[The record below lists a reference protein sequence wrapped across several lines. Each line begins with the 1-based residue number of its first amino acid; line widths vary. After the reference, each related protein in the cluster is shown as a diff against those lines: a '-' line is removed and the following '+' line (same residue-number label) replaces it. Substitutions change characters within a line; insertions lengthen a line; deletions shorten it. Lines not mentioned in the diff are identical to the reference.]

1 MISLIRKKSV
11 YCLKMKNIA
20 QVGLLWIPKNGSC
33 DHQSFIKYS
42 MKKMRQKMINSYV
55 WVALFLYLS
64 FLSSMRLILKQ
75 AIFLILGRRLLQ
87 ISTYNLYRSFF
98 ARREDCCIE
107 RRENNCWLHTRERKC
122 ITLHIPMRP
131 KAWY

>member
-42 MKKMRQKMINSYV
+42 MKKNETENDKFIRMGRP
-55 WVALFLYLS
+55 LFVLELS
-64 FLSSMRLILKQ
+64 IKHATNTETSNILDIGTSFITNIYIQSLSLIFCS
-75 AIFLILGRRLLQ
+75 A
-87 ISTYNLYRSFF
+87 
-98 ARREDCCIE
+98 
-107 RRENNCWLHTRERKC
+107 
-122 ITLHIPMRP
+122 
-131 KAWY
+131 